1 MSILKKINAIVLLIL
16 ISSPGFAQNHRQLSN
31 WFCGDYTINKIV
43 DGTNTLVATIHIVN
57 LSPIDSS
64 NYWLVEDLS
73 VNKIKKQRLLHL
85 NLLDSGCV
93 GVVIY
98 DLKNDKLVQ
107 AITSFSQIN
116 FNNYNLINQSTLVMF
131 YNRPSKGF
139 EILKSENRFFYLD
152 KFNLRVECC
161 NDFSA
166 FYFDALKK
174 ESELILIKRV
184 D

>member
-1 MSILKKINAIVLLIL
+1 MNILKKINTIVLLIL
-16 ISSPGFAQNHRQLSN
+16 ISSPGFAQNHRQFSN

-43 DGTNTLVATIHIVN
+43 DGINTSIATTHIVN
-57 LSPIDSS
+57 LSPIDSNS
-64 NYWLVEDLS
+64 YWLVEDLS

-93 GVVIY
+93 GIVIY

-116 FNNYNLINQSTLVMF
+116 FNNYNLINKSTLVMF

-166 FYFDALKK
+166 FYFDALRN

>member
-1 MSILKKINAIVLLIL
+1 MNILKKINTIVLLIL

-31 WFCGDYTINKIV
+31 WFCGDYIINKIV
-43 DGTNTLVATIHIVN
+43 DGTNTLIASTHIVN

-85 NLLDSGCV
+85 NLLDSGCM

-98 DLKNDKLVQ
+98 DLKKDKLVQ

>member
-16 ISSPGFAQNHRQLSN
+16 ISSPGFAQNHRQFSN

-166 FYFDALKK
+166 FYFNALKK